1 MSQEKKKHIYPSSLK
16 NNFINNAKKVE
27 DHYDNK
33 LQIGMNKRKDSEIIG
48 LRNFNNWVKNTL
60 IQKYISKG
68 DQVLDLCC
76 GKGGDLNKFD
86 KKDISVLYG
95 VDISKESLKDMV
107 ERYQNSKI
115 KYSLKLYHGDATT
128 KNINIAKVDVVSCQ
142 FALHY
147 SFESEKQARR
157 LLMNVEQNLKNGGYF
172 LVTTTDSYVMVKKL
186 NEKGLKYGNEIY
198 QVEFEN
204 SSFTQGYGNKY
215 TFALK
220 EAIDSCP
227 EYLVHPKIFESL
239 AKEYG
244 LDLILNLNFHEFY
257 EKFYEPFS
265 YDISKDEWDCIY
277 LYKVYVFQKQGEKK
291 EKEYIPQKR
300 SYPIEI
306 ISL

>member
-1 MSQEKKKHIYPSSLK
+1 MEKKKHIYPSSLK
-16 NNFINNAKKVE
+16 NHSLGNSKTVE

-33 LQIGMNKRKDSEIIG
+33 MEIGMNKRKESEIIG
-48 LRNFNNWVKNTL
+48 LRNFNNWIKNSL
-60 IQKYISKG
+60 IQKYCQKG

-76 GKGGDLNKFD
+76 GKGGDLLKYD
-86 KKDISVLYG
+86 KKDISCLFG

-107 ERYQNSKI
+107 ERYQNSKV

-128 KNINIAKVDVVSCQ
+128 KNINIGKMDVVSCQ

-172 LVTTTDSYVMVKKL
+172 IITTTDSFVMVKKL
-186 NEKGLKYGNEIY
+186 KEKGLKYGNTIY
-198 QVEFEN
+198 NVEFESN
-204 SSFTQGYGNKY
+204 SFTNNFGNKY
-215 TFALK
+215 TFQLK

-227 EYLVHPKIFESL
+227 EYLVHPKVLESL
-239 AKEYG
+239 AKEYN
-244 LDLILNLNFHEFY
+244 LDLIQSLNFHEFY
-257 EKFYEPFS
+257 DKNYEPFS
-265 YDISKDEWDCIY
+265 YDITKDEWDCIY
-277 LYKVYVFQKQGEKK
+277 LYRVYVFQKQGERK